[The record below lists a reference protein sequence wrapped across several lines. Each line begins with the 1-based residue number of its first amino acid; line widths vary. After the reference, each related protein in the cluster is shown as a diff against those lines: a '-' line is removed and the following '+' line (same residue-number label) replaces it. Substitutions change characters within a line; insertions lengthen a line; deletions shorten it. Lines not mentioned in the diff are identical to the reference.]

1 MEAFSHKHYIIVLS
15 LEFCVFLSVNVED
28 RKQRKQNEVSATYF
42 KLSKITKSMKHVG
55 KMGCERHFMFT
66 LKGKLKM

>member
-1 MEAFSHKHYIIVLS
+1 ML
-15 LEFCVFLSVNVED
+15 FLSVNVED